1 MEYID
6 QLKQLANEN
15 RKRIINMIYKA
26 KSGHEGGS
34 LSIIDMLTAIY
45 ELDINFN
52 ENPRSKVVLSKGHT
66 VPAQYAVL
74 NSKGI
79 IKDDEM
85 NTLVNI
91 AKEKIEQCINDIS
104 EARFDINPKVDED
117 NNIGCLYCKYK
128 DICFMKKKDE
138 IEIKKDKDLEYLGG
152 DNNV

>member
-74 NSKGI
+74 I
-79 IKDDEM
+79 Q
-85 NTLVNI
+85 
-91 AKEKIEQCINDIS
+91 KE
-104 EARFDINPKVDED
+104 
-117 NNIGCLYCKYK
+117 
-128 DICFMKKKDE
+128 
-138 IEIKKDKDLEYLGG
+138 
-152 DNNV
+152 

>member
-52 ENPRSKVVLSKGHT
+52 N
-66 VPAQYAVL
+66 
-74 NSKGI
+74 
-79 IKDDEM
+79 
-85 NTLVNI
+85 
-91 AKEKIEQCINDIS
+91 
-104 EARFDINPKVDED
+104 
-117 NNIGCLYCKYK
+117 
-128 DICFMKKKDE
+128 
-138 IEIKKDKDLEYLGG
+138 DLE
-152 DNNV
+152 V

>member
-52 ENPRSKVVLSKGHT
+52 ENPRSKEPRRHRGV
-66 VPAQYAVL
+66 
-74 NSKGI
+74 
-79 IKDDEM
+79 
-85 NTLVNI
+85 
-91 AKEKIEQCINDIS
+91 
-104 EARFDINPKVDED
+104 ARRGAFRATHRHALRLPWRRA
-117 NNIGCLYCKYK
+117 L
-128 DICFMKKKDE
+128 
-138 IEIKKDKDLEYLGG
+138 
-152 DNNV
+152 